1 MHMKHRK
8 FEKASSPPLLIE
20 QIEQHR
26 RGERAGEIIALN
38 QIDVPF
44 FQQLDL
50 FFGLY
55 AFGDDVIAHPLEGG
69 DDALIKQRGARVGV
83 DVIEQRAVEL
93 DGRKRQV
100 RDGVQVGEA
109 RAEIVKA
116 QTDIGLAEGV
126 DGAAEELLDLPVV
139 QKASHRVGVGL
150 HDAGGAVGRGQ
161 AVEVFDI
168 GHHIAAGAHAFG
180 VGNAAEDDGEYA
192 GGVRAA
198 PLEQGANAG
207 EVFVVFLQGL
217 GEDQKALAG
226 QAEDGGAADGLKLLC
241 DMLEHCVAA
250 LHYPLD
256 LDQAAKLL
264 DIYYRRV
271 ERDCDM
277 IYLATNFGT
286 VFDPS
291 MTYSTDAAYV
301 KTVNRTGIRD
311 KKLYQLAVDMRKTE
325 PGDVLSYCQ
334 KWVAFQERWTEVL
347 PAIPVYSNMYF
358 DFYTTRLQNYRVT
371 EN

>member
-1 MHMKHRK
+1 M
-8 FEKASSPPLLIE
+8 
-20 QIEQHR
+20 
-26 RGERAGEIIALN
+26 
-38 QIDVPF
+38 
-44 FQQLDL
+44 
-50 FFGLY
+50 
-55 AFGDDVIAHPLEGG
+55 
-69 DDALIKQRGARVGV
+69 
-83 DVIEQRAVEL
+83 
-93 DGRKRQV
+93 
-100 RDGVQVGEA
+100 
-109 RAEIVKA
+109 
-116 QTDIGLAEGV
+116 
-126 DGAAEELLDLPVV
+126 
-139 QKASHRVGVGL
+139 
-150 HDAGGAVGRGQ
+150 
-161 AVEVFDI
+161 
-168 GHHIAAGAHAFG
+168 
-180 VGNAAEDDGEYA
+180 GNAAEDDGEYA

-291 MTYSTDAAYV
+291 TTYSTDAAYV

-347 PAIPVYSNMYF
+347 PAIPVYSNVYF